1 MVKKKSNPLNK
12 RFLRELKSEAG
23 KYLVLFVF
31 IAGVIALVSG
41 FLVAS
46 GSMSQSYDESFEK
59 YNIEDGN
66 FEVKREASS
75 GLLNALQKDGTVVY
89 PNFYKEEATKNVDS
103 TLRIFKKRTEID
115 LECLM
120 EGKFPESKDEI
131 AIDRMYAV
139 NNKISVGDVMELGD
153 VSYTICGLV
162 ALSDYSA
169 LFSSKSD
176 MMFDAMRFG
185 VAIVTEEGFDKI
197 NEDHL
202 HYNYSW
208 RYPKRPADDKEA
220 KTLSESF
227 LKTLYVNALLN
238 LNGVEGFIPEYVNQA
253 IIFTGDDIK
262 GDNAMFTVFLYIV
275 IAIIAFVFAVTTS
288 NTITKESAVIGTLQA
303 SGYSKGELIRHYM
316 AMPMLIVLIAAVI
329 GNILG
334 YTIFKGYM
342 AALYYASYSLPTYV
356 TIWNADAFIK
366 TTVIPV
372 LLMFAIN
379 FIMLAEKMSLSPLR
393 FLRHDLS
400 RRQKKK
406 AFRLKTTIPIMK
418 RFRMRILFQNIP
430 NYVILFI
437 GILFANLILLFGFMF
452 GPLLDHFEKEI
463 TTHLLATH
471 QYVLV
476 SEEKT
481 ENPDA
486 ERYDVT
492 VLKTQE
498 GRYKSEEVM
507 VYGVQKDSAYIKS
520 NLSDDEILISN
531 AYANK
536 QHIKVGDTITL
547 QEAYGE
553 DTYSFTVTGIYTY
566 PAALSV
572 FMNRDTFEKTFAK
585 GSYYPGYFSNEEL
598 TDLTQKNIAMTI
610 TKEDLTKTSRQL
622 RLSMGGMAVL
632 FQGFGVIMF
641 ALLLYLLSKVV
652 IEKNAQSI
660 SMAKI
665 LGYSD
670 KEINRLYIRTTTI
683 VSVVSLV
690 VTIGLCIVLLKVICE
705 IAFAE
710 YSGYLEFY
718 MEPVDLAKV
727 LVAGLVTYA
736 VISFFQIRKIKA
748 IPMTD
753 ALKNVE

>member
-1 MVKKKSNPLNK
+1 MVKKKTNPLNK

-23 KYLVLFVF
+23 KYIVLFVF

-46 GSMSQSYDESFEK
+46 GSMSQAYDESFEK

-75 GLLNALQKDGTVVY
+75 GLLDALQKDGTKIY
-89 PNFYKEEATKNVDS
+89 PNFYKEEQTKNVES

-120 EGKFPESKDEI
+120 EGSFPEDENEI

-169 LFSSKSD
+169 LFSSTSD
-176 MMFDAMRFG
+176 MMFDAVRFG
-185 VAIVTEEGFDKI
+185 VAIVTEDGFNKI
-197 NEDHL
+197 NDDHL

-208 RYPKRPADDKEA
+208 RYSERPADEKEA

-288 NTITKESAVIGTLQA
+288 NTINKESAVIGTLRA

-316 AMPMLIVLIAAVI
+316 AMPMLIVLFAAVI
-329 GNILG
+329 GNVLG
-334 YTIFKGYM
+334 YTVFKGYM

-356 TIWNADAFIK
+356 TIWNADAFVK

-393 FLRHDLS
+393 FLRRDLS

-452 GPLLDHFEKEI
+452 GPLLDHFEQEI
-463 TTHLLATH
+463 TTHLLAEY

-481 ENPDA
+481 ENKEA
-486 ERYDVT
+486 ESYDVT

-507 VYGVQKDSAYIKS
+507 VYGVQENSAYIKS
-520 NLSDDEILISN
+520 SIADDEVLISN

-536 QHIKVGDTITL
+536 QHIKTGDTITL
-547 QEAYGE
+547 QEEYGE
-553 DTYSFTVTGIYTY
+553 KTYSFTVTGIYTY

-572 FMNRDTFEKTFAK
+572 FMNCDAFEKTFEK

-610 TKEDLTKTSRQL
+610 SKEDLTKTSRQL

-690 VTIGLCIVLLKVICE
+690 VTIGLCIVLLKAICE
-705 IAFAE
+705 IVFAE

-718 MEPVDLAKV
+718 MEPLDLLKV
-727 LVAGLVTYA
+727 LAAGLITYA
-736 VISFFQIRKIKA
+736 VISFFQIKKIKA

>member
-1 MVKKKSNPLNK
+1 MVKKKTNPLNK

-23 KYLVLFVF
+23 KYIVLFVF

-46 GSMSQSYDESFEK
+46 GSMSQAYDESFEK

-75 GLLNALQKDGTVVY
+75 GLLDALQKDGTKIY
-89 PNFYKEEATKNVDS
+89 PNFYKEEQTKNVES

-120 EGKFPESKDEI
+120 EGSFPEDENEI

-169 LFSSKSD
+169 LFSSTSD
-176 MMFDAMRFG
+176 MMFDAVRFG
-185 VAIVTEEGFDKI
+185 VAIVTEDGFNKI
-197 NEDHL
+197 NDDHL

-208 RYPKRPADDKEA
+208 RYSERPADEKES

-288 NTITKESAVIGTLQA
+288 NTINKESAVIGTLRV

-334 YTIFKGYM
+334 YTVFKGYM

-356 TIWNADAFIK
+356 TIWNADAFVK

-393 FLRHDLS
+393 FLRRDLS

-452 GPLLDHFEKEI
+452 GPLLDHFEQEI
-463 TTHLLATH
+463 TTHLLAAH

-481 ENPDA
+481 ENKEA
-486 ERYDVT
+486 ESYDVT

-507 VYGVQKDSAYIKS
+507 VYGVQENSAYIKS
-520 NLSDDEILISN
+520 SIADDELLISN

-536 QHIKVGDTITL
+536 QHIKTGDTITL
-547 QEAYGE
+547 QEEYGE
-553 DTYSFTVTGIYTY
+553 KTYSFTVTGIYTY

-572 FMNRDTFEKTFAK
+572 FMNCDAFEKTFEK

-610 TKEDLTKTSRQL
+610 SKEDLTKTSRQL

-705 IAFAE
+705 VAFAE

-718 MEPVDLAKV
+718 MEPLDLLKV
-727 LVAGLVTYA
+727 LAAGLITYA
-736 VISFFQIRKIKA
+736 VISFFQIKKIKA

>member
-1 MVKKKSNPLNK
+1 MVKKKTNPLNK

-23 KYLVLFVF
+23 KYIVLFVF

-46 GSMSQSYDESFEK
+46 GSMSQAYDESFEK

-75 GLLNALQKDGTVVY
+75 GLLDALQKDGTKIY
-89 PNFYKEEATKNVDS
+89 PNFYKEEQTKNVES

-120 EGKFPESKDEI
+120 EGSFPEDENEI

-169 LFSSKSD
+169 LFSSTSD
-176 MMFDAMRFG
+176 MMFDAVRFG
-185 VAIVTEEGFDKI
+185 VAIVTEDGFNKI
-197 NEDHL
+197 NDDHL

-208 RYPKRPADDKEA
+208 RYSERPADEKEA

-288 NTITKESAVIGTLQA
+288 NTINKESAVIGTLRA

-334 YTIFKGYM
+334 YTVFKGYM

-356 TIWNADAFIK
+356 TIWNADAFVK

-393 FLRHDLS
+393 FLGRDLS

-452 GPLLDHFEKEI
+452 GPLLDHFEQEI
-463 TTHLLATH
+463 TTHLLAVH

-481 ENPDA
+481 ENKEA
-486 ERYDVT
+486 ESYDVT

-507 VYGVQKDSAYIKS
+507 VYGVQENSAYIKS
-520 NLSDDEILISN
+520 SLSDDEVLISN

-547 QEAYGE
+547 QEEYGE
-553 DTYSFTVTGIYTY
+553 KTYSFTVTGIYTY

-572 FMNRDTFEKTFAK
+572 FMNCDAFEKTFEK

-610 TKEDLTKTSRQL
+610 SKEDLTKTSRQL

-652 IEKNAQSI
+652 IEKNVQSI

-683 VSVVSLV
+683 VSVVSLI
-690 VTIGLCIVLLKVICE
+690 VTIGLCIVLLKAICE
-705 IAFAE
+705 IVFAE

-718 MEPVDLAKV
+718 MEPADLLKV
-727 LVAGLVTYA
+727 LAAGLITYA
-736 VISFFQIRKIKA
+736 VISFFQIKKIKA

>member
-12 RFLRELKSEAG
+12 RFLRELKSEVG
-23 KYLVLFVF
+23 KYIVLFVF
-31 IAGVIALVSG
+31 LAGVIALVSG

-46 GSMSQSYDESFEK
+46 GSMSQAYDESFEK

-89 PNFYKEEATKNVDS
+89 QNFSKEEATKNVDS

-120 EGKFPESKDEI
+120 EGAFPENENEI

-139 NNKISVGDVMELGD
+139 NNGISVGDVMELGD
-153 VSYTICGLV
+153 VSYTICGFV

-169 LFSSKSD
+169 LFSSTSD

-185 VAIVTEEGFDKI
+185 VAIVTEEGFGRISD
-197 NEDHL
+197 DHL

-208 RYPKRPADDKEA
+208 RYSKRPADEKEA

-227 LKTLYVNALLN
+227 LKTLYVNSLLN

-288 NTITKESAVIGTLQA
+288 NTITKESAVIGTLRA

-356 TIWNADAFIK
+356 TIWNADAFVK

-463 TTHLLATH
+463 TTNLLAEH

-481 ENPDA
+481 QNPEA
-486 ERYDVT
+486 ESYDVT

-507 VYGVQKDSAYIKS
+507 VYGVQENSAYIKS
-520 NLSDDEILISN
+520 SLANDEILISN

-536 QHIKVGDTITL
+536 QHIQVGDTITL
-547 QEAYGE
+547 QEEYGE
-553 DTYSFTVTGIYTY
+553 ETYSFTVTGVYTY

-690 VTIGLCIVLLKVICE
+690 VTIGLCIVMLKVICE
-705 IAFAE
+705 AVFAE

-718 MEPVDLAKV
+718 MAPIDLAKV
-727 LVAGLVTYA
+727 LVAGLITYA
-736 VISFFQIRKIKA
+736 AISFFQIRKIKA
-748 IPMTD
+748 VPMTD

>member
-1 MVKKKSNPLNK
+1 MVKKKTNPLNK

-23 KYLVLFVF
+23 KYIVLFVF

-46 GSMSQSYDESFEK
+46 GSMSQAYDESFEK

-66 FEVKREASS
+66 FEVKREASR
-75 GLLNALQKDGTVVY
+75 GLLDALQKDGTKIY
-89 PNFYKEEATKNVDS
+89 PNFYKEEQTKNVES

-120 EGKFPESKDEI
+120 EGSFPEDENEI

-169 LFSSKSD
+169 LFSSTSD
-176 MMFDAMRFG
+176 MMFDAVRFG
-185 VAIVTEEGFDKI
+185 VAIVTEDGFNKI
-197 NEDHL
+197 NDDHL

-208 RYPKRPADDKEA
+208 RYSERPADEKEA

-288 NTITKESAVIGTLQA
+288 NTINKESAVIGTLRA

-334 YTIFKGYM
+334 YTVFKGYM

-356 TIWNADAFIK
+356 TIWNADAFVK

-393 FLRHDLS
+393 FLRRDLS

-452 GPLLDHFEKEI
+452 GPLLDHFEQEI
-463 TTHLLATH
+463 TTHLLAEH

-476 SEEKT
+476 SGEKT
-481 ENPDA
+481 ENKEA
-486 ERYDVT
+486 ESYDVT

-507 VYGVQKDSAYIKS
+507 VYGVQENSAYIKS
-520 NLSDDEILISN
+520 SLSDDEVLISN

-547 QEAYGE
+547 QEEYGE
-553 DTYSFTVTGIYTY
+553 KTYSFTVTGIYTY

-572 FMNRDTFEKTFAK
+572 FMNCDAFEKTFEK

-610 TKEDLTKTSRQL
+610 SKEDLTKTSRQL

-690 VTIGLCIVLLKVICE
+690 VTIGLCIVLLKAICE
-705 IAFAE
+705 IVFAE

-718 MEPVDLAKV
+718 MEPADLLKV
-727 LVAGLVTYA
+727 LAAGLITYA
-736 VISFFQIRKIKA
+736 VISFFQIKKIKA